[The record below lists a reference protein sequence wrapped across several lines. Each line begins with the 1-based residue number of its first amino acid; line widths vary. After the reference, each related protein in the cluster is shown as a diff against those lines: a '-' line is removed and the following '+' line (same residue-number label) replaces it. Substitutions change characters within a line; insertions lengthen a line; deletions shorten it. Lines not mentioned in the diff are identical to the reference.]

1 MSLSEFEIAVGGIT
15 SIPATSSLILLIYK
29 TLGEKHLGAAK
40 LKSRKVSAKPSPPVS
55 NNDTNTDRKPTS
67 STAK

>member
-15 SIPATSSLILLIYK
+15 SIPVTSSLILLIYK
-29 TLGEKHLGAAK
+29 TFGEKRLGVAK

-55 NNDTNTDRKPTS
+55 NNDKNTDRKPTS